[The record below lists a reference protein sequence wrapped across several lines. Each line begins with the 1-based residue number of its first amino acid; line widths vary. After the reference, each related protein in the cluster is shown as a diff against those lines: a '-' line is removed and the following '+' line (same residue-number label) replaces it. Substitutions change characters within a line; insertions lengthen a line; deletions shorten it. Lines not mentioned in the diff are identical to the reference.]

1 MSGTRIIKQLLA
13 ERNLTINQLAELL
26 NIQPQSMRNK
36 LYRDKFSFADMCKIC
51 HVLGADLCAITQD
64 THKEFYG
71 NLERS
76 TAPQDA
82 SDLTKRSVSSGI
94 DLPKQPE
101 NIDSDFQRD
110 VPKSTEQSTQDAI
123 QKWKAQNPPLTNQVR
138 SASRAEEDA
147 PQPSKEGLN
156 DLLERLRKEHAVDR
170 GNGC

>member
-1 MSGTRIIKQLLA
+1 MIKSRLKILLTEKGLTQRKLSELTGVRPATITGIVNNSIKQ
-13 ERNLTINQLAELL
+13 I
-26 NIQPQSMRNK
+26 PVDSV
-36 LYRDKFSFADMCKIC
+36 SKIC
-51 HVLGADLCAITQD
+51 KALNCDIGDLFYYEPEQIT
-64 THKEFYG
+64 TPKV
-71 NLERS
+71 N
-76 TAPQDA
+76 A

-94 DLPKQPE
+94 DLPE

-123 QKWKAQNPPLTNQVR
+123 QKWKAQNPPLTNRVR
-138 SASRAEEDA
+138 SSSRAEEDA

>member
-1 MSGTRIIKQLLA
+1 MIKSRLKILLTEKGLTQRKLSELTGIRPATITGIVNNSIKQ
-13 ERNLTINQLAELL
+13 I
-26 NIQPQSMRNK
+26 PVDSV
-36 LYRDKFSFADMCKIC
+36 SKIC
-51 HVLGADLCAITQD
+51 KALNCDVGDLFYYEPEQIT
-64 THKEFYG
+64 TPKV
-71 NLERS
+71 N
-76 TAPQDA
+76 A

-94 DLPKQPE
+94 DLPE

-110 VPKSTEQSTQDAI
+110 VPKSTEQSAQNAI

-170 GNGC
+170 ENGC

>member
-1 MSGTRIIKQLLA
+1 MIKSRLKILLTEKGLTQRKLSELTGIRPATITGIVNNSIKQ
-13 ERNLTINQLAELL
+13 I
-26 NIQPQSMRNK
+26 PVDSV
-36 LYRDKFSFADMCKIC
+36 SKIC
-51 HVLGADLCAITQD
+51 KALNCDVGDLFYYEPEQIT
-64 THKEFYG
+64 TPKV
-71 NLERS
+71 N
-76 TAPQDA
+76 A

-94 DLPKQPE
+94 DLPE

-110 VPKSTEQSTQDAI
+110 VPKSTEQSAQNAI